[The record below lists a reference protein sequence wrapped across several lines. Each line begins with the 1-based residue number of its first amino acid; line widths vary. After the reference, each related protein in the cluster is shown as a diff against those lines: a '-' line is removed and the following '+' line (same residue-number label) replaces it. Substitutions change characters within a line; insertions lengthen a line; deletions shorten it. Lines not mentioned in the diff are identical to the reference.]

1 MGRRHYLDNLRLA
14 TVALVV
20 VYHVCYLFNGAD
32 VPGGIPDA
40 ESLPAGD
47 ALCCFVYPWFMV
59 LLFVVAGISARYSL
73 ERRGSRQFLRE
84 RAAKLLVP
92 STLGLFVV
100 HWVTG
105 YLNIKLG
112 GGLAYLPAPL
122 VYPVS
127 AVSGI
132 GPLWFIQTLFLF
144 SCVLVLLKGVW
155 DRLRDCALPSAA
167 LPGLFLLLWAGAQ
180 AGNVPV
186 LTMYRFGVYFT
197 AFLIGYCVLSHESQ
211 QAVIERF
218 RIPLL
223 VATIAGGVVFT
234 AVYYGQDYT
243 APTVLQHIGT
253 SLYLWV
259 AVLALLGCF
268 RHSLNREMP
277 RYLRQAGFGV
287 YVLHYPVLMVVC
299 YTLHTYGSLPA
310 AGNYAAALAL
320 GLPGTLLLYEGV
332 RRVPVVRFL
341 VLGVRGK
348 PSASPENTSFIF

>member
-1 MGRRHYLDNLRLA
+1 MDRKHYLDNLRLA
-14 TVALVV
+14 VVALVV
-20 VYHVCYLFNGAD
+20 VYHVCYLFNGAG
-32 VPGGIPDA
+32 VPGGIPDT

-59 LLFVVAGISARYSL
+59 LLFVVAGISAWYSL

-84 RAAKLLVP
+84 RTAKLLAP
-92 STLGLFVV
+92 STLGLFVI

-127 AVSGI
+127 VISGI

-144 SCVLVLLKGVW
+144 SCVLVLLKAVW
-155 DRLRDCALPSAA
+155 DRLWDWCGNLPSAV
-167 LPGLFLLLWAGAQ
+167 LSGLFLLLWAGAQ
-180 AGNVPV
+180 VGNVPV

-197 AFLIGYCVLSHESQ
+197 AFLIGHCVLSHESHL
-211 QAVIERF
+211 AAIERF
-218 RIPLL
+218 RHPLL
-223 VATIAGGVVFT
+223 AAAIVGGAAFT
-234 AVYYGQDYT
+234 AVYHGQDYT
-243 APTVLQHIGT
+243 TPAVLQHIGT

-268 RHSLNREMP
+268 RHSLNREAP
-277 RYLRQAGFGV
+277 RYLRRSGFGV

-299 YTLHTYGSLPA
+299 YILHTYSFLPA
-310 AGNYAAALAL
+310 AGNYALALIL
-320 GLPGTLLLYEGV
+320 GLPGTLLLYEGL

-341 VLGVRGK
+341 VLGIWKR
-348 PSASPENTSFIF
+348 PNT